1 MKSCLEKVLK
11 TNLKYLST
19 LRAEI
24 SYMYAPTKNIFRG
37 DIRGLCSQGTQG
49 TNKFGF
55 FLRDYTVHD
64 QFFILNLPELI
75 DISNIFALL
84 AFENRRLQRSF
95 QKIFIGNLPQQD
107 KTRAVRIKWK
117 LECVLY

>member
-37 DIRGLCSQGTQG
+37 DIKGLCSQDTQR

-55 FLRDYTVHD
+55 FLRDYTIHD

-75 DISNIFALL
+75 DISNIFELL

-95 QKIFIGNLPQQD
+95 QKVVIGNLS
-107 KTRAVRIKWK
+107 
-117 LECVLY
+117 

>member
-24 SYMYAPTKNIFRG
+24 SYMYTPTKNIFRG
-37 DIRGLCSQGTQG
+37 DIRGLCLQGTQG

-55 FLRDYTVHD
+55 FFLRYYTVHD
-64 QFFILNLPELI
+64 QFFTLNLPELI

-84 AFENRRLQRSF
+84 AFGNRRLQRSF
-95 QKIFIGNLPQQD
+95 QTIVNE
-107 KTRAVRIKWK
+107 R
-117 LECVLY
+117 